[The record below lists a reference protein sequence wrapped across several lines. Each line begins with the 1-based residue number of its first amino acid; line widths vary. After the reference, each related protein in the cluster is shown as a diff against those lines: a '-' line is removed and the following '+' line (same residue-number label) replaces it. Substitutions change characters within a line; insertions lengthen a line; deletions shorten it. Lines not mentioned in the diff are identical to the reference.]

1 MRLVSTRLSDD
12 IVSLRKSISK
22 RGQGFELFLSRLENT
37 QLTQL
42 TVNFTGCEI
51 DGDGVNEEE
60 ECFGYPEAYISLLS
74 FHCI

>member
-1 MRLVSTRLSDD
+1 MRLVSTRLSDG

-22 RGQGFELFLSRLENT
+22 RGQGFEPFLSPLENT

-51 DGDGVNEEE
+51 DGDGVDEEE
-60 ECFGYPEAYISLLS
+60 ECFGYPEA
-74 FHCI
+74 